1 MQSNSQWQI
10 LVFQVLNFYAQLNFH
25 HQHRILPVIF
35 LEAAG
40 ALHSENTHAQDALS
54 LARLCGPVDWSP
66 PGSAIRRISRQ
77 EYWRVAISFSRGSSH
92 PRDQTGISC
101 IGTRIPYHWVIR
113 EALIS
118 EKLSAKYSSVN
129 SRSFPGVIL
138 LSRHCV
144 PWKTVAGS
152 AWDVFAQVCFLV
164 CCRSASWESPGD
176 PRVRTLLSLPGAV
189 VQSLGGRLNIPQG
202 AEINASWHVPFIC
215 TGIKHVY
222 SRTSV

>member
-1 MQSNSQWQI
+1 MHSLTFIISIEYCQLFFLKRQAHFI
-10 LVFQVLNFYAQLNFH
+10 LRTH
-25 HQHRILPVIF
+25 THRTRSVSPDS
-35 LEAAG
+35 AALWTG
-40 ALHSENTHAQDALS
+40 ALQALLS
-54 LARLCGPVDWSP
+54 VEFP
-66 PGSAIRRISRQ
+66 RQ

-113 EALIS
+113 EALIF

-138 LSRHCV
+138 LSKHCV

-164 CCRSASWESPGD
+164 CCRSASWEFPGD